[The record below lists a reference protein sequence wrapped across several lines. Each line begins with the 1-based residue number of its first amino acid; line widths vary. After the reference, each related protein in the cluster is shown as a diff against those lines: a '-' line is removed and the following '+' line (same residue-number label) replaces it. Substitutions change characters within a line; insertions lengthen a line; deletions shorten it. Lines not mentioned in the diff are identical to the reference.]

1 MVKYNIQS
9 QVVKAEPL
17 LREKSAGEFEGGKYG
32 EQAKMAVKLKIDV
45 RKYRPKGGESHE
57 DVLKRALTF
66 IKQVSERLLTPASK
80 EEHSVLVVTHGGFI
94 SEFQNACRVI
104 VGRPL

>member
-1 MVKYNIQS
+1 
-9 QVVKAEPL
+9 
-17 LREKSAGEFEGGKYG
+17 
-32 EQAKMAVKLKIDV
+32 MAVKLKIDV

-57 DVLKRALTF
+57 DVLKRAITF
-66 IKQVSERLLTPASK
+66 IKQVSDRLLSPQSK

-104 VGRPL
+104 VGRPLQNTPSANNTSVYVISMSRNAKGNIVPKLVVANDT